1 MSNVHPPS
9 VTQELLEEKYQIAA
23 RTSLAKAQKAV
34 NSRNFAP
41 CPQGCPQAPLSPQT
55 NLARQIIMIRKKI
68 EILAPAKNLYQGMA
82 AVNAGADAVYIGAHV
97 FGARTNAANSLE
109 DIAEMVRYAH
119 LFKAKVL
126 VAVNTILYDHEL
138 EACRQLIWELYNIG
152 VDALIIQD
160 MSILEMDLPPIVLHA
175 STQANNRDAQH
186 VKFLADAGIKRVV
199 LARELNL
206 NQIREIHEASAVDL
220 EFFVTGALCVSFSGN
235 CYMSVANG
243 ERSANRG
250 SCAQNCRLPYQL
262 IDGAGTTLIEN
273 SHLLSIKDL
282 DLSNELPN
290 LIRAGI
296 SSFKIEGRLKD
307 IVYVKNNTSY
317 LRKKLDTFLEAH
329 PDQYQKAS
337 SGRTFY
343 QFEPGL
349 DRSFN
354 RGYTDY
360 FVNQRHAKIGSWES
374 PKSKGQYIG
383 KLLEIKANGYRIENC
398 EHLSNG
404 DGLYFVNEEGV
415 GDGVLVN
422 LIVNELVV
430 PNELK
435 RMPVGTDIYRNLD
448 AEFNR
453 MLEKENSAVRKIG
466 VKMRFSET
474 ETGFL
479 LHVVDEDG
487 HACANALETPKE
499 PAKNADGLLENIQ
512 RNLAKTGNTPFIA
525 DEVAVEFSQNWFLP
539 NSKVN
544 EIRRQTLEQLAELR
558 IREYRREE
566 HVLVKTEHPYPVK
579 ALDFTYNVSNKLA
592 RSFYQHHGVTDIEKA
607 FELQWDPG
615 KSRVMVTKYC
625 VKYELG
631 KCPRYQRETM
641 GTRLAE
647 PLTLKHGE
655 IEYKL
660 KFNCKP
666 CEMEIW
672 EKDAEFEMEED

>member
-1 MSNVHPPS
+1 M
-9 VTQELLEEKYQIAA
+9 
-23 RTSLAKAQKAV
+23 
-34 NSRNFAP
+34 
-41 CPQGCPQAPLSPQT
+41 
-55 NLARQIIMIRKKI
+55 RKKI

-82 AVNAGADAVYIGAHV
+82 AINAGADAVYIGAHL
-97 FGARTNAANSLE
+97 FGARTNATNSVE
-109 DIAEMVRYAH
+109 DIAEMVKYAH
-119 LFKAKVL
+119 LFKAKVF
-126 VAVNTILYDHEL
+126 VTVNTILYDNEL
-138 EACRQLIWELYNIG
+138 DSCRQLIWDLYNIG

-160 MSILEMDLPPIVLHA
+160 MGIMEMDLPPIVLHA
-175 STQANNRDAQH
+175 STQANNRDAGH

-206 NQIREIHEASAVDL
+206 DQMLDIHKASDVEL
-220 EFFVTGALCVSFSGN
+220 EFFVSGALCVSFSGN

-262 IDGAGTTLIEN
+262 IDGKGTTLIEN

-290 LIRAGI
+290 LIKAGI
-296 SSFKIEGRLKD
+296 TSFKIEGRLKD

-329 PDQYQKAS
+329 DDQFEKAS

-343 QFEPGL
+343 QFEPEM

-360 FVNQRHAKIGSWES
+360 FVNHRREKIGSWES

-383 KLLEIKANGYRIENC
+383 KLLEVKANGYQIENY
-398 EHLSNG
+398 ELLNNG
-404 DGLYFVNEEGV
+404 DGLHFINEQGEADGLQVNI
-415 GDGVLVN
+415 
-422 LIVNELVV
+422 IVNDLVV

-435 RMPVGTDIYRNLD
+435 RMPAGTDIYRNLD

-453 MLEKENSAVRKIG
+453 MLENENSAVRKIG
-466 VKMRFSET
+466 VKLRLSET
-474 ETGFL
+474 ETGFCL
-479 LHVVDEDG
+479 DVLDEDG
-487 HACANALETPKE
+487 HSSFATLETPKE
-499 PAKNADGLLENIQ
+499 PAKNTEGLIENIQ
-512 RNLAKTGNTPFIA
+512 KNLSKTGNTPFIV
-525 DEVAVEFSQNWFLP
+525 DGIELNLSQNWFLP
-539 NSKVN
+539 ISKIN
-544 EIRRQTLEQLAELR
+544 EIRRAALEQLAAVR
-558 IREYRREE
+558 IRDYQREE
-566 HVLVKTEHPYPVK
+566 HQIVKTEHPYPAK

-592 RSFYQHHGVTDIEKA
+592 RVFYKRHGVTDIEKA

-641 GTRLAE
+641 GTKLAE

-655 IEYKL
+655 TEYKL

-672 EKDAEFEMEED
+672 EKDAELEIEADDVD

>member
-1 MSNVHPPS
+1 M
-9 VTQELLEEKYQIAA
+9 K
-23 RTSLAKAQKAV
+23 
-34 NSRNFAP
+34 
-41 CPQGCPQAPLSPQT
+41 
-55 NLARQIIMIRKKI
+55 KKI

-82 AVNAGADAVYIGAHV
+82 AINAGADAVYMGAHL
-97 FGARTNAANSLE
+97 FGARTNATNSVE
-109 DIAEMVRYAH
+109 DIAEMVKYAH

-126 VAVNTILYDHEL
+126 VTVNTILYDNEL
-138 EACRQLIWELYNIG
+138 EPCRKLIWELYRIG
-152 VDALIIQD
+152 VDAIIIQD
-160 MSILEMDLPPIVLHA
+160 MGLLEMDLPPIAIHA
-175 STQANNRDAQH
+175 STQANNRDAAH

-206 NQIREIHEASAVDL
+206 DQIKEIHEATDVEL

-262 IDGAGTTLIEN
+262 IDGKGNTLIEN

-282 DLSNELPN
+282 DLSDELPN
-290 LIRAGI
+290 LIKAGI
-296 SSFKIEGRLKD
+296 CSFKIEGRLKD

-317 LRKKLDTFLEAH
+317 LRKRLDAFLEANA
-329 PDQYQKAS
+329 DMYEKAS

-343 QFEPGL
+343 NYEPELG
-349 DRSFN
+349 RSFN

-383 KLLEIKANGYRIENC
+383 QLLEIKANGYVIENS
-398 EHLSNG
+398 ELLNNG
-404 DGLYFVNEEGV
+404 DGLYFINEQGV
-415 GDGVLVN
+415 ADGALVN
-422 LIVNELVV
+422 IIVNDIVV
-430 PNELK
+430 PNQLK
-435 RMPVGTDIYRNLD
+435 PLPIGTEIYRNLD

-453 MLEKENSAVRKIG
+453 MVENENSAVRKIG
-466 VKMRFSET
+466 VKMLLTDT
-474 ETGFL
+474 ETGFSL
-479 LHVVDEDG
+479 QVTDEDG
-487 HACANALETPKE
+487 HTATAYLEAPKE
-499 PAKNADGLLENIQ
+499 PAKNTAGLIENIKQ
-512 RNLAKTGNTPFIA
+512 NLSKTGNTPFAA
-525 DEVAVEFSQNWFLP
+525 DEIEVNFLRKWFLP

-544 EIRRQTLEQLAELR
+544 EIRRTALEQLAETR
-558 IREYRREE
+558 IKEYQREGQPI
-566 HVLVKTEHPYPVK
+566 VKTEHPYPVK
-579 ALDFTYNVSNKLA
+579 ELDFTYNVSNKLA
-592 RSFYQHHGVTDIEKA
+592 RAFYKRHGVTEIEKA

-631 KCPRYQRETM
+631 KCARFQRATM
-641 GTRLAE
+641 GEKVAE

-655 IEYKL
+655 VEYKL

-672 EKDAEFEMEED
+672 EKDAELVLEED